1 MGAGKHCNICW
12 ALQADVTFLSSMAFE
27 TDSQAVTNPGGTGAC
42 VVLTFIFTGSLS
54 SSVDGPCTPPSGL
67 GQESDICGPW
77 GERTSFTGR
86 NCLEERKNV

>member
-12 ALQADVTFLSSMAFE
+12 ALRTDVTFPSSMAFQ
-27 TDSQAVTNPGGTGAC
+27 TDSQAVTNPGGTLRLHL
-42 VVLTFIFTGSLS
+42 LTFIFTGSLS
-54 SSVDGPCTPPSGL
+54 SVDGHCTPPSGL